1 MLYIPTIDFK
11 FRNRLK
17 WRPVKHIFCPALK
30 IVENKRTNGPVNAH
44 LRTGIYKIGQGHPKV
59 MIYINFVELLSLM
72 LLAKFQNHRPSG
84 TGEEDF
90 KGFLLFIA
98 MAAILVM

>member
-1 MLYIPTIDFK
+1 MCIYKAFNVNVPDF
-11 FRNRLK
+11 
-17 WRPVKHIFCPALK
+17 VCGSQY
-30 IVENKRTNGPVNAH
+30 KRTNGPVNAH

-72 LLAKFQNHRPSG
+72 LHAKFQNHRPSG
-84 TGEEDF
+84 SGEEDF

>member
-1 MLYIPTIDFK
+1 MACLEK
-11 FRNRLK
+11 
-17 WRPVKHIFCPALK
+17 
-30 IVENKRTNGPVNAH
+30 NKRTNGPVNAH

-72 LLAKFQNHRPSG
+72 LHAKFQNHRPSG
-84 TGEEDF
+84 SGEEDF
-90 KGFLLFIA
+90 RGFLLFIA